1 MQFVIM
7 YGMVGDDLINA
18 RGKFF
23 FRTVPV
29 PVRGSPNKNA

>member
-18 RGKFF
+18 RWKKI